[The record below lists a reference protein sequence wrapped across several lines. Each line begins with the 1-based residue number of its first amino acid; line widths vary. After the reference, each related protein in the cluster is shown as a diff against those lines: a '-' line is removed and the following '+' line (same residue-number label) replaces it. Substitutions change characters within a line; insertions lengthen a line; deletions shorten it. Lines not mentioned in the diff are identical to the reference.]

1 MSASAGE
8 SALVVLAAALDY
20 VARGWSPVPI
30 PHREKGPLIDAWQ
43 DIRVNAETA
52 AGYFNEAK
60 QKVGII
66 LGKASGGLT
75 DLDID
80 CPEAIAAAPY
90 ILPRTAVF
98 GWATKPATCVVAE
111 PVAATRIAA
120 AGANSALERTAR
132 PSGGASTRHRSS
144 RPRRLLLR
152 PTTASMTRSHFE
164 GRGTGM
170 ITAGSRV
177 MPQTALPDQFLRALL
192 HGAPRHRRKDPIALA
207 AGRFDRN
214 VLRWGLIALV
224 RVRSQES
231 RS

>member
-43 DIRVNAETA
+43 DIKVNAETA

-98 GWATKPATCVVAE
+98 GWATKPAACVVVE

-120 AGANSALERTAR
+120 AGAKSALERRGSTTLE
-132 PSGGASTRHRSS
+132 SGRH
-144 RPRRLLLR
+144 
-152 PTTASMTRSHFE
+152 A
-164 GRGTGM
+164 
-170 ITAGSRV
+170 
-177 MPQTALPDQFLRALL
+177 
-192 HGAPRHRRKDPIALA
+192 APREQAPPPTSEADYGVDDPIP
-207 AGRFDRN
+207 F
-214 VLRWGLIALV
+214 
-224 RVRSQES
+224 
-231 RS
+231 